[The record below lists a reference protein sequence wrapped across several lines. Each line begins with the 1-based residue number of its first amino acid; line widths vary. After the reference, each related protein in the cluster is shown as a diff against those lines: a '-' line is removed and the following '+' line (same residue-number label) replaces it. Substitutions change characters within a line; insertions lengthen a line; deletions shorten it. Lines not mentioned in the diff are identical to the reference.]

1 MAHSFAGRGNS
12 NMEEKMGYDTG
23 YFPLFVDLR
32 GKKILIAGA
41 GKIAARRATAL
52 VEFGADVTVV
62 APSAMQQPDFAGSLD
77 FSLAQDKEIADG
89 QTECNELPEKQDERG
104 NTPWECR
111 SIPIQEL
118 AGAGRLVWKCR
129 VFEEKDLDQAF
140 LVIAATNDPVTND
153 KIVQLC
159 RRRGIPV
166 NHAGDQSQCDF
177 QFPAIVRND
186 LVVIGI
192 NAGGKNHGLVKRVAA
207 GLREWI
213 TTHL

>member
-23 YFPLFVDLR
+23 YFPLFIDLR
-32 GKKILIAGA
+32 GKKVLIVGA

-62 APSAMQQPDFAGSLD
+62 APEENNEFSDQSDKNQQSIG
-77 FSLAQDKEIADG
+77 
-89 QTECNELPEKQDERG
+89 
-104 NTPWECR
+104 ECR
-111 SIPIQEL
+111 IVPLPTL
-118 AGAGRLVWKCR
+118 AEKGLLTWKRR
-129 VFEEKDLDQAF
+129 VFTEQDLEQAF
-140 LVIAATNDPVTND
+140 LVIAATNNLAVND
-153 KIVQLC
+153 EIARLC
-159 RRRGIPV
+159 HERGIPV